1 MKRPPFTMKTLEN
14 LEDLVHFARCKHFG
28 LSDDL
33 AILNGRAKP
42 AQEAIEWISEMRRW
56 KTWQNE
62 KPIEI
67 PVPPGNPSD

>member
-1 MKRPPFTMKTLEN
+1 MRRPPFTMKTLEN
-14 LEDLVHFARCKHFG
+14 LEDLEGFAEVEIADHE
-28 LSDDL
+28 LDDC
-33 AILNGRAKP
+33 GMDTKP
-42 AQEAIEWISEMRRW
+42 ARAAIEWIAAMRRW